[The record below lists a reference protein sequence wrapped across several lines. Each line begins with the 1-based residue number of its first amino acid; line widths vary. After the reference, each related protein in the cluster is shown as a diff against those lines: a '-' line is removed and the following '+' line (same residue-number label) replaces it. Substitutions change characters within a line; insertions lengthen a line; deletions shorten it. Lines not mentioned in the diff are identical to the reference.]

1 MRNTIDKQLTSC
13 YAKYG
18 RYASAHEAMAVLF
31 EEVDELWHEVK
42 QKQLDFNKVGSEIID
57 CIVVLEKM
65 YNDIVK
71 DRNSR

>member
-1 MRNTIDKQLTSC
+1 MREIVDKQIAKC
-13 YAKYG
+13 YVKYG
-18 RYASAHEAMAVLF
+18 RYYSAHEAMAVLF

-42 QKQLDFNKVGSEIID
+42 QKHLDFDRVGSEIID